1 MADVNSKPVASD
13 DMTAGILAAIKRAE
27 SVQVVATLI
36 DDMPDEEWMSADVD
50 AWNITVGSDKGD
62 DEIDDLDADVNNAA

>member
-1 MADVNSKPVASD
+1 MADLNSKPVASD

-36 DDMPDEEWMSADVD
+36 DTMPEEEWLSGEAD

-62 DEIDDLDADVNNAA
+62 DEIDELDADVNNAA